1 MKYLKMFGLASFVA
15 GALMAFAAGPASAT
29 ELTCGSSM
37 CGVGTAT
44 HLKSEGYTVFDSPG
58 GGLECEFEVEGA
70 TTNTGGSGETV
81 NVNISAFS
89 VVRCT
94 DGAKFT
100 AVQKGSFEIHSI
112 AGTANGTLTLS
123 GAEWTTETG
132 GTHCIY
138 RTSATDIGTLTG
150 SSATSNE
157 KATLDISATLPRIG
171 GRSGAFCGSS
181 TPWTGSFEVTAPKPL
196 NVD

>member
-1 MKYLKMFGLASFVA
+1 MKYLKVFGLAAVVAAAVMAFVA
-15 GALMAFAAGPASAT
+15 GSASAT

-37 CGVGTAT
+37 CPVGTAT
-44 HLKSEGYTVFDSPG
+44 QLKSEGYTIFDSLAG
-58 GGLECEFEVEGA
+58 KLECEFEVEGA
-70 TTNTGGSGETV
+70 TANTGGSGETV

-89 VVRCT
+89 VIRCT

-100 AVQKGSFEIHSI
+100 VLQNGSFEVHGI
-112 AGTANGTLTLS
+112 AGTSNGTLTSS

-150 SSATSNE
+150 SNTTSSE
-157 KATLDISATLPRIG
+157 KATLDISATIPRIG